1 MKTIYRNLLSVIR
14 RFKMATLL
22 NVAGLSV
29 AFAAFMV
36 IMMQVNYDR
45 TFDTS
50 DPNHDRI
57 FRVEFMYQ
65 ENAQVVINRPL
76 AEAFFASSPHIVAG
90 ALSSPYSTDRFFSVE
105 NNGIKQF
112 YEEKCIQVSPE
123 YTEVFTFDFVEGT
136 KEVLKQ
142 PDHVMIPLSMAQ
154 KLFGNQPAVGR
165 QLTGRHSNMTVGAVY
180 RDFPANTLVRNIVY
194 ATIPPNENKTNWGN
208 WNYQMFVRMDD
219 PDNMLSVY
227 ENFKKNNKAN
237 PQMIGQTD
245 EVDWE
250 KLNAALRF
258 TPLTEVH
265 YVTDAIFDF
274 TPKASRQTLRVL
286 FAIAIVVIVIAGI
299 NFTNFSMALTPVRI
313 KSINTQKVL
322 GGSQGTIRRSLVLEA
337 MLISLFSYVIAIGLV
352 MLFARTELSLL
363 VDADLSVASQPLIV
377 GGTALIALLTGLLA
391 GLYPSFYMT
400 SFPPAL
406 VLKGSFGLSP
416 KGRAL
421 RNALISVQFIASFA
435 LLIGA
440 SFMYLQNHFMQHTP
454 LGYEKDALIVTN
466 INSQINKS
474 LDAFTNRMKEFAG
487 VEDVTYAEQ
496 LLSSTDFYM
505 SWGRDY
511 QDKEI
516 QYQVLPVDHSFLEVM
531 GIPVTEG
538 RDFRIEDTNTRYGA
552 YVFNERARREFGLEL
567 GTMIDSTEI
576 VGFMPDVKFASF
588 RTEVTPMAF
597 FVWGTQNW
605 GRSPNHAYVKVKAGS
620 DMRAA
625 IEHVRTV
632 LAEFD
637 PEYPFNVRFFD
648 DVLQQLYEKEGA
660 LSMLITLFSM
670 IAIFISI
677 VGVFGLVVF
686 DSEYRKKEIGIR
698 KVFGSTTQQILVM
711 FNKTYLKIVVVC
723 FVFAAPAAY
732 YAVVKWL
739 ENFAYKTP
747 LYWWVFALSF
757 AVVAFVTFATVTFQ
771 NWRAANAN
779 PVKSLRSE

>member
-36 IMMQVNYDR
+36 IMMQIDYDW

-50 DPNHDRI
+50 DPNHANI
-57 FRVEFMYQ
+57 FRVEFIYQ
-65 ENAQVVINRPL
+65 ESAQVVINRPL

-90 ALSSPYSTDRFFSVE
+90 ALSFPHSTDLFFSVE

-112 YEEKCIQVSPE
+112 YEEKSVQVSPE
-123 YTEVFTFDFVEGT
+123 YTDVFTFDFVEGT
-136 KEVLKQ
+136 KDVLKQ

-154 KLFGNQPAVGR
+154 KLFGNESAAGR
-165 QLTGRHSNMTVGAVY
+165 QLTGRYSHMTVGAVY
-180 RDFPANTLVRNIVY
+180 RDFPANTLVQNIVY
-194 ATIPPNENKTNWGN
+194 TTIPENENKTDWGN
-208 WNYQMFVRMDD
+208 WNYQVFVRMDD
-219 PDNMLSVY
+219 ADNLSSVY

-250 KLNAALRF
+250 KLNAGLRF

-299 NFTNFSMALTPVRI
+299 NFTNFSTALTPMRI

-322 GGSQGTIRRSLVLEA
+322 GGSQSTIRRSLVLEA
-337 MLISLFSYVIAIGLV
+337 MLISLFSYGMAIGLV
-352 MLFARTELSLL
+352 MLFARTELSSL

-416 KGRAL
+416 KGRVL

-466 INSQINKS
+466 INEQINKS
-474 LDAFTNRMKEFAG
+474 IDAFTNRMKEFAG
-487 VEDVTYAEQ
+487 VEGVTYADQ
-496 LLSSTDFYM
+496 LISSTDFYM

-511 QDKEI
+511 HDKKI
-516 QYQVLPVDHSFLEVM
+516 QYQVLPVDYSFLDVM
-531 GIPVTEG
+531 GISVTEG
-538 RDFRIEDTNTRYGA
+538 REFRIEDANTRHGV
-552 YVFNERARREFGLEL
+552 YVFNEKARDQFQLEV

-576 VGFMPDVKFASF
+576 VGIIPDVKFASF
-588 RTEVTPMAF
+588 RTEVAPMAF
-597 FVWGTQNW
+597 FVWGSQNW
-605 GRSPNHAYVKVKAGS
+605 GRWKNHAYVRVKAGS

-625 IEHVRTV
+625 MEHMRTT
-632 LAEFD
+632 LTEFD

-648 DVLQQLYEKEGA
+648 DVLQRLYEKEA
-660 LSMLITLFSM
+660 AISMLITLFSL

-711 FNKTYLKIVVVC
+711 FNKTYLKIVAVC

-757 AVVAFVTFATVTFQ
+757 AIVALVTFATVTFQ

>member
-165 QLTGRHSNMTVGAVY
+165 QLTGRHSNMIVGAVY

-245 EVDWE
+245 EFDWE

-299 NFTNFSMALTPVRI
+299 NFTNFSTALTPVRI

-322 GGSQGTIRRSLVLEA
+322 GGSQGAIRRSLVLEA
-337 MLISLFSYVIAIGLV
+337 MLISLFSYVIAIGLRV
-352 MLFARTELSLL
+352 SDVVCSHGALVACRCGLVGRFAAADRGRNSTDRVADGATGRTVSVVLHDLVPSCAGIERELRIVAERPSAAQRAYQRA
-363 VDADLSVASQPLIV
+363 VYRFVCIADRCVVYVFAK
-377 GGTALIALLTGLLA
+377 
-391 GLYPSFYMT
+391 SFY
-400 SFPPAL
+400 A
-406 VLKGSFGLSP
+406 
-416 KGRAL
+416 A
-421 RNALISVQFIASFA
+421 
-435 LLIGA
+435 
-440 SFMYLQNHFMQHTP
+440 HT
-454 LGYEKDALIVTN
+454 V
-466 INSQINKS
+466 
-474 LDAFTNRMKEFAG
+474 
-487 VEDVTYAEQ
+487 
-496 LLSSTDFYM
+496 
-505 SWGRDY
+505 
-511 QDKEI
+511 
-516 QYQVLPVDHSFLEVM
+516 
-531 GIPVTEG
+531 
-538 RDFRIEDTNTRYGA
+538 
-552 YVFNERARREFGLEL
+552 
-567 GTMIDSTEI
+567 
-576 VGFMPDVKFASF
+576 
-588 RTEVTPMAF
+588 
-597 FVWGTQNW
+597 
-605 GRSPNHAYVKVKAGS
+605 
-620 DMRAA
+620 
-625 IEHVRTV
+625 
-632 LAEFD
+632 
-637 PEYPFNVRFFD
+637 
-648 DVLQQLYEKEGA
+648 
-660 LSMLITLFSM
+660 
-670 IAIFISI
+670 
-677 VGVFGLVVF
+677 
-686 DSEYRKKEIGIR
+686 GIR
-698 KVFGSTTQQILVM
+698 KRCADRHEYQ
-711 FNKTYLKIVVVC
+711 
-723 FVFAAPAAY
+723 FA
-732 YAVVKWL
+732 
-739 ENFAYKTP
+739 N
-747 LYWWVFALSF
+747 
-757 AVVAFVTFATVTFQ
+757 
-771 NWRAANAN
+771 
-779 PVKSLRSE
+779 

>member
-1 MKTIYRNLLSVIR
+1 M
-14 RFKMATLL
+14 LL
-22 NVAGLSV
+22 NVVGLSV

-142 PDHVMIPLSMAQ
+142 PDYVMIPLSMAQ

-165 QLTGRHSNMTVGAVY
+165 QLTGRHSNMIVGAVY

-208 WNYQMFVRMDD
+208 WNYQMFVRMND
-219 PDNMLSVY
+219 PDNILSIY

-245 EVDWE
+245 EFDWE

-322 GGSQGTIRRSLVLEA
+322 GGSQGAIRRSLVLEA

-352 MLFARTELSLL
+352 MLFARTELSSL
-363 VDADLSVASQPLIV
+363 VDADLSVASQPLIM
-377 GGTALIALLTGLLA
+377 GGT
-391 GLYPSFYMT
+391 
-400 SFPPAL
+400 
-406 VLKGSFGLSP
+406 
-416 KGRAL
+416 GR
-421 RNALISVQFIASFA
+421 
-435 LLIGA
+435 
-440 SFMYLQNHFMQHTP
+440 
-454 LGYEKDALIVTN
+454 
-466 INSQINKS
+466 
-474 LDAFTNRMKEFAG
+474 
-487 VEDVTYAEQ
+487 
-496 LLSSTDFYM
+496 
-505 SWGRDY
+505 
-511 QDKEI
+511 
-516 QYQVLPVDHSFLEVM
+516 PVD
-531 GIPVTEG
+531 I
-538 RDFRIEDTNTRYGA
+538 A
-552 YVFNERARREFGLEL
+552 
-567 GTMIDSTEI
+567 
-576 VGFMPDVKFASF
+576 FAW
-588 RTEVTPMAF
+588 VPM
-597 FVWGTQNW
+597 
-605 GRSPNHAYVKVKAGS
+605 
-620 DMRAA
+620 
-625 IEHVRTV
+625 
-632 LAEFD
+632 
-637 PEYPFNVRFFD
+637 
-648 DVLQQLYEKEGA
+648 
-660 LSMLITLFSM
+660 
-670 IAIFISI
+670 
-677 VGVFGLVVF
+677 
-686 DSEYRKKEIGIR
+686 
-698 KVFGSTTQQILVM
+698 
-711 FNKTYLKIVVVC
+711 
-723 FVFAAPAAY
+723 
-732 YAVVKWL
+732 
-739 ENFAYKTP
+739 
-747 LYWWVFALSF
+747 
-757 AVVAFVTFATVTFQ
+757 
-771 NWRAANAN
+771 
-779 PVKSLRSE
+779 